1 MKTVKKLWMIVL
13 LFWLPGIYVPAYSQS
28 SRLPEIFEPVRMDQF
43 QEQPQVGPEVIRY
56 QSVRPRIDLLRTLQA
71 GDVFIVNPF
80 PGIEWIGVVD
90 RVERHTER
98 RFSIF
103 AQLHN
108 IPHGIF
114 ICAIEEDAMAATIH
128 APVYDMNF
136 DLRYWRDGIHL
147 IRQIDENKLDP
158 CGNRIISLDNSNR
171 DLTHANGED
180 PLLIEPVEL
189 KPGTLYEKL
198 PPRGDFSPQACDPP
212 VPVFDVMVV
221 FTTRARDAAGGTNAI
236 VAQIQNAINQ
246 SNQIY
251 QNSQINARM
260 RLVDISSTTYDET
273 GLDFDDHL
281 GAIDSSPSVAQRRNL
296 VSADFVSF
304 WVRDDELCGLAWCD
318 SDDPDDA
325 FSVVDVNC
333 ATSGFSFTHEIGH
346 NQGCDH
352 NREDRSTFGYCADW
366 SYSYGWRFTGNDS
379 QQYRTI
385 MAYATDPFGSATRIM
400 NFSNPNVF
408 FMGQRTGVP
417 IGQSGEAHNARTLNN
432 NSLVSED
439 LKPSRYDL
447 WVDFLFAGTERGNYQ
462 QPFRTL
468 AWAIAWAI
476 EPANA
481 LARPIIWIKAGTT
494 SERPRITKPLRIV
507 PCGGRVRIG
516 G

>member
-1 MKTVKKLWMIVL
+1 MKTKHIFWIVVVML
-13 LFWLPGIYVPAYSQS
+13 GSTVVGYCQD
-28 SRLPEIFEPVRMDQF
+28 SRLPKIFEPMRADQL
-43 QEQPQVGPEVIRY
+43 QEQPLVGQEVVRY
-56 QSVRPRIDLLRTLQA
+56 QPVRARLDILQVLQP
-71 GDVFIVNPF
+71 GDAFAINPM
-80 PGIEWIGVVD
+80 PGIEWVGIVD
-90 RVERHTER
+90 RVERHSQH

-103 AQLHN
+103 AQLRN
-108 IPHGIF
+108 IPHGVF
-114 ICAIEEDAMAATIH
+114 ICAVEEDAMAATIH
-128 APVYDMNF
+128 APIF
-136 DLRYWRDGIHL
+136 DLNFGVRYWRDGLHL
-147 IRQIDENKLDP
+147 IRQIDERKLNP
-158 CGNRIISLDNSNR
+158 CGNRMIPLDKGKR
-171 DLTHANGED
+171 DARRANGND

-189 KPGTLYEKL
+189 KSGTLYEKL
-198 PPRGDFSPQACDPP
+198 PPRGDFSPQACDAP

-236 VAQIQNAINQ
+236 VAQINDAINQ
-246 SNQIY
+246 ANQIY

-273 GLDFDDHL
+273 GRDFDDHL

-325 FSVVDVNC
+325 FSVVDVDC

-352 NREDRSTFGYCADW
+352 NREDRSTFGFCADW
-366 SYSYGWRFTGNDS
+366 SYSYGWRFTGNDN

-385 MAYATDPFGSATRIM
+385 MAYATDPFANATRIM
-400 NFSNPNVF
+400 NFSNPDVF
-408 FMGQRTGVP
+408 FMGRRTGVP

-432 NSLVSED
+432 NALISED
-439 LKPSRYDL
+439 LKPGRYDL
-447 WVDFLFAGTERGNYQ
+447 WVDFLFTGTERGNYY

-481 LARPIIWIKAGTT
+481 LGRPTIWIKTGTT